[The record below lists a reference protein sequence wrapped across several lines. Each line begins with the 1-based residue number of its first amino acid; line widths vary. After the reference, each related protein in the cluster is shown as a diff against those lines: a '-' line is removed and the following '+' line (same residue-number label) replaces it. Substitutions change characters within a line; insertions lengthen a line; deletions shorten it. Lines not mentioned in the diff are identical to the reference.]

1 MRTLIASAAAIALAT
16 LVFADDKIGKTP
28 APTILAKSTQDL
40 RKLPGYHFKY
50 SGSVGEYSL
59 ETTGTVWNNG
69 LVKQVPTTGSEI
81 WRKDKAAFAKDKN
94 GRYVGAASQ
103 GQQEQAIAN
112 SPTPDALLN
121 EALAVGKLAK
131 FAQDEEVDGKEC
143 KVIEAHAP
151 EAKLR
156 EYMETMAKYWRPEM
170 AAMAKRIQ
178 INDKES
184 YMIYRVFVSKDD
196 LVIRKIVRETK
207 VVLADSVLRSMPEA
221 AAVNG
226 QLDQVLT
233 VDLMKHG
240 EELDEEIPAEIKKL
254 LQVK

>member
-1 MRTLIASAAAIALAT
+1 
-16 LVFADDKIGKTP
+16 
-28 APTILAKSTQDL
+28 
-40 RKLPGYHFKY
+40 
-50 SGSVGEYSL
+50 
-59 ETTGTVWNNG
+59 
-69 LVKQVPTTGSEI
+69 
-81 WRKDKAAFAKDKN
+81 
-94 GRYVGAASQ
+94 
-103 GQQEQAIAN
+103 
-112 SPTPDALLN
+112 
-121 EALAVGKLAK
+121 
-131 FAQDEEVDGKEC
+131 
-143 KVIEAHAP
+143 VIEAHAP

-156 EYMETMAKYWRPEM
+156 EYMETMAKYGGPEM